1 VGTIVQSH
9 SKMENMLKK
18 LKYTYAEFPPLFWTI
33 VVTLFID
40 SIGSTLLFP
49 FFALYFTQKFGVSMM
64 QAGVLLGISSLFGLV
79 GSMIGGALTDRFGR
93 RRLILFG
100 LTFSALSSLSFGLA
114 WDIKILYFL
123 IVIVGLLSRIA
134 NPAYD
139 AMLADILPKTKQQ
152 EGFGITRVAFN
163 FAWIFGTALG
173 GLIAARSFLALF
185 LIDACLSI
193 MLMMLL
199 YFYLPE
205 TQPQTHADGK
215 KQELFL
221 KTLAGYRFVL
231 RDLAYMGFTLA
242 GMISL
247 LVYQQ
252 QYGSLA
258 VYLRDIHHI
267 SSQSYGLMLSIAGLE
282 VVLFQIWISRSIR
295 KYPPFQMMGFGTLFF
310 MIGFMMIGFAQGFLL
325 FTFCITLIT
334 IGEMITFPTNRVI
347 ATSFAPAE
355 MRGRYMAIYD
365 LGWALPA
372 TLGPA
377 AAGFILDNY
386 DPNLLWYLGGILCAV
401 SALGFY
407 VLHLW
412 LGRQDRFV
420 PAPVKAEAS
429 GAGELEPT

>member
-1 VGTIVQSH
+1 
-9 SKMENMLKK
+9 MLKN
-18 LKYTYAEFPPLFWTI
+18 LKNTYAEFPPLFWVI

-49 FFALYFTQKFGVSMM
+49 FFALYITEKFGVGMT
-64 QAGVLLGISSLFGLV
+64 QAGILLGMSSLFGLV

-100 LTFSALSSLSFGLA
+100 LTFSALSSLSLGLA

-173 GLIAARSFLALF
+173 GLIATRSFLALF
-185 LIDACLSI
+185 LIDAFLSI
-193 MLMMLL
+193 LL
-199 YFYLPE
+199 LLILYVYLPE
-205 TQPQTHADGK
+205 TQPHHPDDK
-215 KQELFL
+215 KHEPFL
-221 KTLAGYRFVL
+221 KTLAGYRLVL
-231 RDLAYMGFTLA
+231 RDLAYVFFTLA
-242 GMISL
+242 GMVSL
-247 LVYQQ
+247 IVYQQ

-267 SSQSYGLMLSIAGLE
+267 SSQNYGVMLAVAGLE
-282 VVLFQIWISRSIR
+282 VVLFQIWISRTIR
-295 KYPPFQMMGFGTLFF
+295 KYPPFLMMGFGTLFF
-310 MIGFMMIGFAQGFLL
+310 MLGFMLIGFVHGVLL
-325 FTFCITLIT
+325 FTLCIILIT

-347 ATSFAPAE
+347 ATRFAPAE

-377 AAGFILDNY
+377 AAGLILDNY
-386 DPNLLWYLGGILCAV
+386 YPDLLWYLGGILCAV
-401 SALGFY
+401 SAASFY
-407 VLHLW
+407 LLYIW
-412 LGRQDRFV
+412 LGRQERF
-420 PAPVKAEAS
+420 AAMSAS
-429 GAGELEPT
+429 TEPSASEELETS